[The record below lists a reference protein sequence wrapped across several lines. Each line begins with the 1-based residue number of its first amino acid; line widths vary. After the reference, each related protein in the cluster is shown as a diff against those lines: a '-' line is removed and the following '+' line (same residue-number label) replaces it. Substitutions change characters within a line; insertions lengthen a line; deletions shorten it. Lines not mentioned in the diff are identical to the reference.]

1 MLCVAAETAPPGPRL
16 GWRGSLGVLGAALVA
31 DLALLAL
38 APDDGRTAVWW
49 SVVGLQVGALL
60 ESPRRRRPA
69 LLVVV
74 AATTT
79 VSLLARDAGP
89 QLLAVGVAAAVA
101 QTLLGAA
108 LLARGT
114 TRLLRT
120 PGDVA
125 RLAGAALAVGAL
137 AAAAFAL
144 GAGLE
149 GSSVGLTQLVG
160 VLTAAAVSVAV
171 LTTPVVLL
179 SQRSATRHPWPLLA
193 GHAVLVGVAASATLG
208 PDPLSPLPF
217 LPLALLG
224 LGAFLFDLAVTSLEL
239 ALLSG
244 VVVALASRG
253 HGPVGD
259 MLTNGDLTWLEAAA
273 WTQAYCLA
281 GALVVL
287 PLGVA
292 VRQQQR
298 LRQRVEAEDAQQ
310 RLTFEHSTVGM
321 LVLSR
326 AVEGEAAG
334 RLVVDD
340 LNNAAARALGLERGA
355 AAGRQVLELL
365 AVEGRTPVIRDGLL
379 DGEPVWRGRCRV
391 LTRPGS
397 LLDVVVASRFAG
409 ENLRHGEGFTMQL
422 VDVGLEAAAAERA
435 DRARQLTEATIDTA
449 GCVIVVTDERGQVLR
464 VNAAT
469 EQITGHPPAGLLGRP
484 IWETPVSPSA
494 RADLES
500 LLAWP
505 NRSGLPVVR
514 ESTISAADG
523 RELRLIWSSNVVAAR
538 DGQPAYCVITGVD
551 VSAERASTTL
561 VTHLMQA
568 SIATALVGTDQQGN
582 VTVLN
587 SGAERLLGLSSAA
600 AAGRPVADFLDPAE
614 VEQRCPGGFVA
625 CAAELATGSESD
637 TEDWTWVADDGTRH
651 VVAMTVS
658 PTADATG
665 RLGYLLV
672 AQDVTERQAGHA
684 ALAAALD
691 KERAAVERLQALD
704 RARDELVSTVSH
716 ELRTPVTSILGY
728 TELLREGAI
737 VPPDPAQ
744 VPLLDTITRGS
755 HRLIDICNDLLLLS
769 GLEAGAISL
778 TMQPLDLRETVRTAV
793 EASEPLL
800 AGRQLTVEVE
810 QPEHPVEVRG
820 DGHQLERAL
829 GNLLGNAVKFTSDG
843 GRVVVTLARE
853 GAEALVA
860 VSDTGIG
867 IPPADQEAVFTRF
880 FRTDQA
886 QHQAIPGTGLGLS
899 IVADIVHA
907 HQGRVELESAPGAGT
922 TVLVRLP
929 AEPGPLG

>member
-1 MLCVAAETAPPGPRL
+1 MTPESSPLGPCL
-16 GWRGSLGVLGAALVA
+16 SWRGAVAVVGVAVLVDLALVA
-31 DLALLAL
+31 L
-38 APDDGRTAVWW
+38 APESAQTAVWW
-49 SVVGLQVGALL
+49 TVVGLYVGALV
-60 ESPRRRRPA
+60 ESPRRRWPT
-69 LLVVV
+69 LL
-74 AATTT
+74 
-79 VSLLARDAGP
+79 LL
-89 QLLAVGVAAAVA
+89 VAAAAVVSS
-101 QTLLGAA
+101 
-108 LLARGT
+108 LARGT
-114 TRLLRT
+114 GGSALALGAVATLVQAVLGAVLLGAGTVRLLRT

-125 RLAGAALAVGAL
+125 RLAGVALAVGAV
-137 AAAAFAL
+137 AATALAL
-144 GAGLE
+144 GAGADVGE
-149 GSSVGLTQLVG
+149 VDASVLVG

-171 LTTPVVLL
+171 LATPVVLL
-179 SQRSATRHPWPLLA
+179 RQLEPVTWPRALVV
-193 GHAVLVGVAASATLG
+193 GHAALVVLAVGVTLG
-208 PDPLSPLPF
+208 PDPLVPLPF

-224 LGAFLFDLAVTSLEL
+224 LGAFVFPLALTCVELAVLC
-239 ALLSG
+239 SG
-244 VVVALASRG
+244 VVALAVRG
-253 HGPVGD
+253 YGPVGS
-259 MLTNGDLTWLEAAA
+259 MLREGDLTWVEAAG

-298 LRQRVEAEDAQQ
+298 LRQRVEAEEAQQ

-321 LVLSR
+321 LVLGR
-326 AVEGEAAG
+326 AGHGEPAG
-334 RLVVDD
+334 RLVVED
-340 LNNAAARALGLERGA
+340 LNAAAAQALGLERAEALGQ
-355 AAGRQVLELL
+355 RVIDLL
-365 AVEGRTPVIRDGLL
+365 AVEGRTPVVEEGLL

-391 LTRPGS
+391 LARPGS
-397 LLDVVVASRFAG
+397 LLDVVVASRAAG
-409 ENLRHGEGFTMQL
+409 DSARQGEVFTLQL
-422 VDVGLEAAAAERA
+422 VDVGQEAAAAERA

-449 GCVIVVTDERGQVLR
+449 GCVIVVTDKRGSVLR

-469 EQITGHPPAGLLGRP
+469 EQITGYAPASLLRRR
-484 IWETPVSPSA
+484 IWDTPVSPST

-514 ESTISAADG
+514 ESTITAADG
-523 RELRLIWSSNVVAAR
+523 RELRLIWSSNVVAAE

-561 VTHLMQA
+561 VNHLMQA
-568 SIATALVGTDQQGN
+568 AIATALVGTDQRGC

-587 SGAERLLGLSSAA
+587 SGAERLLGVCSTDAV
-600 AAGRPVADFLDPAE
+600 GRQVTDFLEPAE
-614 VEQRCPGGFVA
+614 VEQRCPGGFVE
-625 CAAELATGSESD
+625 CAAAMATGSESE
-637 TEDWTWVADDGTRH
+637 TQDWTWVADDGTRR
-651 VVAMTVS
+651 VVAMTIS

-665 RLGYLLV
+665 RIGYLLV

-737 VPPDPAQ
+737 VAPDPAQ

-800 AGRQLTVEVE
+800 AGRQLEVEVE
-810 QPEHPVEVRG
+810 QPEQPVEVRG
-820 DGHQLERAL
+820 DPHQLERAV

-843 GRVVVTLARE
+843 GRVVVTLTRE
-853 GAEALVA
+853 GAGALVA

-880 FRTDQA
+880 FRTDEA

-907 HQGRVELESAPGAGT
+907 HRGRVELESAPGAGT

-929 AEPGPLG
+929 ADRDVAG

>member
-1 MLCVAAETAPPGPRL
+1 MAPESAPPGPRL
-16 GWRGSLGVLGAALVA
+16 GWRGALGVLAAALVA
-31 DLALLAL
+31 DLALLLL
-38 APDDGRTAVWW
+38 APADAETGVWW

-60 ESPRRRRPA
+60 ESPRRRWPA
-69 LLVVV
+69 LLLVV
-74 AATTT
+74 AATGA
-79 VSLLARDAGP
+79 VSLLARGTDP
-89 QLLAVGVAAAVA
+89 TTLSVGVLVVVVQAV
-101 QTLLGAA
+101 LGAA
-108 LLARGT
+108 LLAHGT

-125 RLAGAALAVGAL
+125 RLAGAALAVGAVAAAGLGL
-137 AAAAFAL
+137 AAGLGSAPAGAA
-144 GAGLE
+144 
-149 GSSVGLTQLVG
+149 QLVG
-160 VLTAAAVSVAV
+160 ALTAAAVSVAV

-179 SQRSATRHPWPLLA
+179 PQRSAAPHPWALLGA
-193 GHAVLVGVAASATLG
+193 HALLVGLGVWLTLG
-208 PDPLSPLPF
+208 PDPVAPLPF
-217 LPLALLG
+217 LSLALLG

-239 ALLSG
+239 AVLSG
-244 VVVALASRG
+244 VVVALAARG
-253 HGPVGD
+253 NGPVGD
-259 MLTNGDLTWLEAAA
+259 MLAAGDLTWVEAAA

-298 LRQRVEAEDAQQ
+298 LRQRVDAEESQQ

-321 LVLSR
+321 LLVSR
-326 AVEGEAAG
+326 ATEGEAAG

-340 LNNAAARALGLERGA
+340 LNSAAAGALGLDRA
-355 AAGRQVLELL
+355 TAVGRQVLELL
-365 AVEGRTPVIRDGLL
+365 AVQGATPVIRDGLL
-379 DGEPVWRGRCRV
+379 DGEPVWRGRCSV
-391 LTRPGS
+391 VARPGS
-397 LLDVVVASRFAG
+397 LLDVVVASRSAG
-409 ENLRHGEGFTMQL
+409 ENPRLGEGFTLQL
-422 VDVGLEAAAAERA
+422 VDIGLEAAAAERA

-449 GCVIVVTDERGQVLR
+449 GCVIVVTDERGLVLR

-469 EQITGHPPAGLLGRP
+469 EQITGHLPTSLLGRP
-484 IWETPVSPSA
+484 IWETPVSPSG

-514 ESTISAADG
+514 ESTIRAADG
-523 RELRLIWSSNVVAAR
+523 RELRLIWSSNVVAAH

-568 SIATALVGTDQQGN
+568 SIATALVGTDPQGN
-582 VTVLN
+582 VSVLN
-587 SGAERLLGLSSAA
+587 SGAERLLGLTSDA
-600 AAGRPVADFLDPAE
+600 AAGRPVTAFLDPAE

-625 CAAELATGSESD
+625 CAAAMAAGSESE
-637 TEDWTWVADDGTRH
+637 TQDWTWVGDDGTRH

-691 KERAAVERLQALD
+691 KERAAVEQLRSLD

-793 EASEPLL
+793 EGSEPLL
-800 AGRQLTVEVE
+800 AGRHLQVEVE

-820 DGHQLERAL
+820 DAHQLERAVA
-829 GNLLGNAVKFTSDG
+829 NLLGNAVKFTSDG

-853 GAEALVA
+853 GTEALVA

-867 IPPADQEAVFTRF
+867 IPLADQEAVFTRF
-880 FRTDQA
+880 FRTDEA

-907 HQGRVELESAPGAGT
+907 HQGRVELESAPGSGT

-929 AEPGPLG
+929 ADHPDPA